1 MHAPIFLHV
10 ASMTKDFMSA
20 VDVGEHGVGTVERN
34 TALSTMTPLQGS
46 SAPEQKTSM
55 ASAVVQKK
63 DLRKKATVAEDT
75 VVIVQ
80 RGGRQSDG
88 SKLDT
93 GIKGK

>member
-1 MHAPIFLHV
+1 
-10 ASMTKDFMSA
+10 MSA

-46 SAPEQKTSM
+46 SAPGQKTSM

-75 VVIVQ
+75 VVIVR
-80 RGGRQSDG
+80 RGGLRLHGYSILVPQDCHIGGFLQSIFTY
-88 SKLDT
+88 SLN
-93 GIKGK
+93 